1 MIIHF
6 LSYQL
11 TAIKSFSCL
20 SGNWLTV
27 LLVLDTDMLSLNWPA
42 SYQKVQLASDD
53 YNTIVDEVYIYLF
66 EICIIADNQI
76 NKNNYTLDAPIMH
89 N

>member
-1 MIIHF
+1 
-6 LSYQL
+6 
-11 TAIKSFSCL
+11 
-20 SGNWLTV
+20 
-27 LLVLDTDMLSLNWPA
+27 MLSLNWPA